1 MGVAR
6 VGWKRS
12 SHAYAC
18 RLAAPASEHVYAA
31 AVHATA
37 EQAARMQLYLMHA
50 AQRGKLGG
58 VSGHSSGAAVEQQ
71 QHSTFISSLMFL

>member
-18 RLAAPASEHVYAA
+18 TLAAPASEHVYAA
-31 AVHATA
+31 AVHAAA
-37 EQAARMQLYLMHA
+37 EQLQAARMQLYLMHA
-50 AQRGKLGG
+50 A
-58 VSGHSSGAAVEQQ
+58 
-71 QHSTFISSLMFL
+71 